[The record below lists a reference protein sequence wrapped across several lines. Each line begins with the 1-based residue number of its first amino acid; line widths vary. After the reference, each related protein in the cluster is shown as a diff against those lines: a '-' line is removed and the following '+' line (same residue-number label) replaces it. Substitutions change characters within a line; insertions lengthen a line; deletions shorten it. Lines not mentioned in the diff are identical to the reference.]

1 MNNQTSTSPLTPTSP
16 LPRVDGASY
25 RSVVEALG
33 DRVQGTPGQDQAY
46 ARCPAHEDRKPS
58 LSVTWRED
66 GAKGGRTFIRCQ
78 TGCDARDVL
87 AALGLGFS
95 DLYDTP
101 PARPSGETPRS
112 SRVVQPGPKRRE
124 QREKREGAGEPLT
137 RVSTH
142 IYTDAN
148 GVPVCEVS
156 KWHGGDMGRSFVT
169 KSFTADGSRIAA
181 KKAPT
186 KDRRDLYNLPAVL
199 AATGT
204 VWLCE
209 GEKDADAMAGVLG
222 DGDAATTMLFGAIA
236 TVSGWLPQYTRA
248 LTGKSVRIVAD
259 RDSAGYHHALLV
271 ADVLA
276 GEVASVEVVVPAEGK
291 DAADHLAAGQSVAQL
306 RPATRAGL
314 VTLLDGDDPSPSAG
328 AAVSAEEGAQVLTF
342 PGRRPLSPR
351 RRIVEST
358 QYAEH
363 EGGLYKVE
371 TTYDDGTPVD
381 RLTLVLGCSARITRQ
396 VLGGLT
402 GVEQA
407 DKAAQARLERVE
419 VTATHPKSGETLTL
433 DVEAADWRRGDW
445 MDALWSDIDFK
456 DSRAGRSQVNAA
468 VRSCSPDAERLAEH
482 VATGW
487 RDLPGHGR
495 AYVHAGGA
503 ITKDGLVT
511 DVPTRLPGPLANYA
525 LPAPPTSPE
534 ALAAAAQAH
543 LGLVTDPALPPRVGA
558 VLSGACVR
566 AVLGAAPFVVALV
579 GGEGSGKTALG
590 IVAVQAFGGSRI
602 TRESRYGVSMAE
614 GVGATAVAS
623 QKWLTLAADAPLL
636 MDDFAP
642 DKGPLA
648 AAQRLGQMIRSAYN
662 AGAGGRDRGTRE
674 GGMREGDPPRTLP
687 IVTAEVL
694 PSASSARGRMLLV
707 PPAWDK
713 ATLPV
718 EEVRR
723 LQGAQVA
730 DARATFTS
738 AVIQWAAGM
747 SERALTECV
756 RDWEAEGTAQLL
768 PLGFA
773 VRTAEH
779 VSRLWAGWRV
789 AIEVMVDGQAWT
801 REDATAFLRGTVWPA
816 LVAAA
821 EADTD
826 ADEDR
831 DGGKRL
837 LTLVQEALAS
847 GDAHLAD
854 RGGSAPEGVGAA
866 VSGWTGMVP
875 SGHRIGY
882 VVRDRVYLLP
892 SDALRIAER
901 RATQAGSELGLTVP
915 TASAALD
922 GADVGLRTVMDGT
935 KLRRTPRV
943 RIAGASPRVWDLPLS
958 ALTPP
963 EDNCDTTPG
972 GDPSPSAGPDP
983 TPPLPTFSGPTPMS
997 QPVSLAPPEA
1007 TPEPVTQPE
1016 AKESVPGHARSRRE
1030 RAASLVVEDDE
1041 VREALTWAE
1050 TTGREMTPDEAE
1062 AAVERWHTITGCR
1075 WSGPHGTIR
1084 AVLAGHTRWPGAKT
1098 PEPADLGLFEELR
1111 QGEKFWTARSWIVT
1125 PGACSPS
1132 SQVIGADVNAQYV
1145 ASAGS
1150 VEVGE
1155 GSPLHYEAGES
1166 LPEDVTKMPGWVRL
1180 RSAVEEAPHGLDLPA
1195 GMWVPTPL
1203 AVYLTRDRAL
1213 TLDIDEA
1220 LVWERKRTALGSLAR
1235 TFRDW
1240 SSTAKGS
1247 DDAAGRTVLAMVKT
1261 IYTKALTG
1269 YLASR
1274 DEALTP
1280 PLWRRPDW
1288 AALVKAQAEANA
1300 LRALDRLPAGCTVRA
1315 KYADAVYV
1323 EQIKGADLSA
1333 WDRIDPMQPGRW
1345 SGMGPGG
1352 ALVPVPASAFAKAR
1366 TPEHWRAT
1374 YADKA
1379 GED

>member
-1 MNNQTSTSPLTPTSP
+1 MSIASSTPPHQTA
-16 LPRVDGASY
+16 DGASY
-25 RSVVEALG
+25 RAVVAALG
-33 DRVQGTPGQDQAY
+33 DRIAGTPGQAQAY

-66 GAKGGRTFIRCQ
+66 ADKGGRTYVHCQ
-78 TGCDARDVL
+78 TGCDARAVL

-101 PARPSGETPRS
+101 PARPAGQAAGSS
-112 SRVVQPGPKRRE
+112 SRPAS
-124 QREKREGAGEPLT
+124 REKREKRESGGEALQ

-142 IYTDAN
+142 VYTDAA

-156 KWHGGDMGRSFVT
+156 KFRGGDMGRSFVT
-169 KSFTADGSRIAA
+169 KSFDAAGSRIVA
-181 KKAPT
+181 KKAPA
-186 KDRRDLYNLPAVL
+186 KDRRPLYNLPAVL
-199 AATGT
+199 AAEGT
-204 VWLCE
+204 VYLCE
-209 GEKDADAMAGVLG
+209 GEKDADSMAGVVG
-222 DGDAATTMLFGAIA
+222 EGDAATTMLFGAINGPA
-236 TVSGWLPQYTRA
+236 GWLSQYTQA
-248 LTGKSVRIVAD
+248 LTGKAVRIVAD
-259 RDSAGYHHALLV
+259 RDTAGYRHALVV
-271 ADVLA
+271 ADLLGSA
-276 GEVASVEVVVPAEGK
+276 SSVEVVVPVEGK
-291 DAADHLAAGQSVAQL
+291 DAHDHLSAGRGLDEFV
-306 RPATRAGL
+306 PVTRAGL
-314 VTLLDGDDPSPSAG
+314 VARLDGDDPSPSAG
-328 AAVSAEEGAQVLTF
+328 TPATTGQVLTF
-342 PGRRPLSPR
+342 PSRRPLAAR
-351 RRIVEST
+351 RKIIEGA

-363 EGGLYKVE
+363 EGRLYKVE
-371 TTYDDGTPVD
+371 TRHDDDGNPVD
-381 RLTLVLGCSARITRQ
+381 RLTLVLGCAARISRQ

-402 GVEQA
+402 GVEEA

-419 VTATHPKSGETLTL
+419 VTATHPETGETLTL
-433 DVEAADWRRGDW
+433 DVEAADWRKGDW
-445 MDALWSDIDFK
+445 MDALWSDIEFK
-456 DSRAGRSQVNAA
+456 DTRNGRSEVNAA

-511 DVPTRLPGPLANYA
+511 DVPTRLSGPLANYV
-525 LPAPPTSPE
+525 LPAPPESPE
-534 ALAAAAQAH
+534 ALAAAARAH

-566 AVLGAAPFVVALV
+566 AVLGSAPFVVALV

-590 IVAVQAFGGSRI
+590 IVAAQAFGGSRI
-602 TRESRYGVSMAE
+602 TRETRHAVSMAE

-687 IVTAEVL
+687 IVTAEML

-723 LQGAQVA
+723 LQGARAA
-730 DARATFTS
+730 DARAAFTS
-738 AVIQWAAGM
+738 AVIQWAAAM
-747 SERALTECV
+747 PERVLSESV
-756 RDWEAEGTAQLL
+756 RDWEAEGAAQLQ

-789 AIEVMVDGQAWT
+789 AVEVMVDGGAWT
-801 REDATAFLRGTVWPA
+801 REDAMAFLRGTVWPA

-831 DGGKRL
+831 DAGKRL
-837 LTLVQEALAS
+837 LTLVQEALA
-847 GDAHLAD
+847 GGGAHLAD
-854 RGGSAPEGVGAA
+854 MQGGAPEGLGVA

-875 SGHRIGY
+875 SGDKIGY
-882 VVRDRVYLLP
+882 VKGERVYLLP
-892 SDALRIAER
+892 ADALRIAER
-901 RATQAGSELGLTVP
+901 RASAAGQELGLTVP

-922 GADVGLRTVMDGT
+922 GSTVGLRTVRDGA
-935 KLRRTPRV
+935 KVRRTPYVRV
-943 RIAGASPRVWDLPLS
+943 AGSRLRVWDLPLS
-958 ALTPP
+958 ALVPP
-963 EDNCDTTPG
+963 EDDEG
-972 GDPSPSAGPDP
+972 GNGGGGGGPLPSAGPDP
-983 TPPLPTFSGPTPMS
+983 TPVPLPTFTGPEP
-997 QPVSLAPPEA
+997 
-1007 TPEPVTQPE
+1007 TPEPDPPAQE
-1016 AKESVPGHARSRRE
+1016 APASEIERTAEAPASRPGRARSRAE
-1030 RAASLVVEDDE
+1030 RAAALVVEADE

-1050 TTGREMTPDEAE
+1050 TTGREMTPEEAE
-1062 AAVERWHTITGCR
+1062 AAVERWHAATGCR

-1084 AVLAGHTRWPGAKT
+1084 AVLAGHTKWPGAKV

-1132 SQVIGADVNAQYV
+1132 SAVVGADVNAQYV

-1150 VEVGE
+1150 VELGE
-1155 GSPLHYEAGES
+1155 GSPLHYEAGET
-1166 LPEDVTKMPGWVRL
+1166 LPEGVYKLPGWVRL

-1195 GMWVPTPL
+1195 GMWLPTPL
-1203 AVYLTRDRAL
+1203 AVYLTRDKAL
-1213 TLDIDEA
+1213 TLDVDEA
-1220 LVWERKRTALGSLAR
+1220 LVWERRRKALGSLAR

-1240 SSTAKGS
+1240 AAELKA
-1247 DDAAGRTVLAMVKT
+1247 DDTAAGRTALAMVKT
-1261 IYTKALTG
+1261 VYTKALTG

-1274 DEALTP
+1274 DESLTP

-1288 AALVKAQAEANA
+1288 SALVKAQAEANA
-1300 LRALDRLPAGCTVRA
+1300 LRGLDRVPSGCVVRA

-1323 EQIKGADLSA
+1323 EQIEGADLAA
-1333 WDRIDPMQPGRW
+1333 WDRLDPVQPGRW
-1345 SGMGPGG
+1345 SGFGPGG
-1352 ALVPVPASAFAKAR
+1352 ALVPVPAHEFTDVR
-1366 TPEHWRAT
+1366 TPEQWRAT
-1374 YADKA
+1374 YADKG
-1379 GED
+1379 GEV